1 MESLKVALLGF
12 GTVGEGVYRTIGT
25 HQERLQKILGK
36 RVEVVAVLIRDARKR
51 RNIEG
56 DVLITADFNDILS
69 LPQLDVVIEAIVEKE
84 PSYTYLKKAIKKG
97 AHIITAN
104 KEMFA
109 HHGKEL
115 IELAEK
121 YKVSVGFEATVAGGV
136 PIIQTLRQLLM
147 VNSVQKIEGILNGT
161 SNFILSEMREK
172 KQAFAGALFQAQENG
187 YAEAD
192 PSNDVEGT
200 DAFYKLMILSKLAF
214 GKQPDWNKVEIA
226 GITSI
231 TGELVVEAQKL
242 GLRFKHIAS
251 VQNVNGRII
260 ASVKPALV
268 ARSHPFYHIE
278 GVQNAVNIQADIVG
292 GITLSGPGAGM
303 YPTASALIEDLVQ
316 INKDAAVSFS
326 NASDILEGRENKKER
341 AYWLIARL
349 EKKMIIPALEWVEQL
364 SNGSSIVKCDKK
376 VIKKLS
382 DQNPALIFYPIMGEI
397 ELEKDHQSRYVSSW
411 L

>member
-268 ARSHPFYHIE
+268 TRSHPFYHIE

-292 GITLSGPGAGM
+292 GITLSGPGRGC
-303 YPTASALIEDLVQ
+303 IRRRV
-316 INKDAAVSFS
+316 
-326 NASDILEGRENKKER
+326 R
-341 AYWLIARL
+341 
-349 EKKMIIPALEWVEQL
+349 
-364 SNGSSIVKCDKK
+364 
-376 VIKKLS
+376 
-382 DQNPALIFYPIMGEI
+382 
-397 ELEKDHQSRYVSSW
+397 
-411 L
+411 